1 MPVTQVIKD
10 PEAVTMTIVAEFP
23 APVQRVWDA
32 YADPRQIEKFWGPV
46 EWPATFTRHDFAV
59 GGRSEY
65 HMTGPNGEISAGRWT
80 FLAVDPPR
88 SFEVEDGFRNPDGTE
103 NTQMPTMRMIYLF
116 EEIPGGTRVT
126 NTTWFP
132 SAEVL
137 EQMLGMGMEEGALSA
152 MSQMDDVIADLASY
166 VAGVGTQTQILSD
179 TLVRITRIVRGT
191 PEQVWRAYTQKDLVQ
206 RWMLGPDGWTMPV
219 CDIADAPGEKYRYE
233 WESADGSERFGFE
246 GELLEAAAS
255 YRQVSTENMIGVDG
269 PGTVNELTLTPV
281 AEGTLVTTLIHYP
294 SAEMRD
300 MVLATGM
307 ADGMEASFAR
317 LEAEA
322 LV

>member
-1 MPVTQVIKD
+1 M
-10 PEAVTMTIVAEFP
+10 
-23 APVQRVWDA
+23 
-32 YADPRQIEKFWGPV
+32 
-46 EWPATFTRHDFAV
+46 
-59 GGRSEY
+59 
-65 HMTGPNGEISAGRWT
+65 
-80 FLAVDPPR
+80 
-88 SFEVEDGFRNPDGTE
+88 
-103 NTQMPTMRMIYLF
+103 
-116 EEIPGGTRVT
+116 
-126 NTTWFP
+126 
-132 SAEVL
+132 
-137 EQMLGMGMEEGALSA
+137 
-152 MSQMDDVIADLASY
+152 
-166 VAGVGTQTQILSD
+166 
-179 TLVRITRIVRGT
+179 RITRIVRGT

-219 CDIADAPGEKYRYE
+219 CELAASPGERYRYE

-246 GELLEAAAS
+246 GELLEAAAP